1 MFNHVDAFIHC
12 MSLLFEKTQSR
23 LDTLAGEAAGVIGV
37 HAFDPMEPDLEF
49 TVNADMLFPTAS
61 IIKVP
66 ILLEFYNQVSSGVLD
81 PEEIH
86 TLNDDVKVGGS
97 GVLQYMSTKT
107 QLTLEDWARLMIN
120 LSDNTATNHM
130 IDVVGMTEVNKLLEK
145 MGFKKTRLVRKMQ
158 ADVDPDK
165 VENLTTPREFSRLMG
180 IILGHDGLD
189 EKVCEKTLDVLKLY
203 KDGVIFE
210 ALPED
215 YVVADKSGWMGG
227 VQCDSGIVYAEKPYI
242 VTVMASHIPAWDRNV
257 YMTRETLKQIVSEIH
272 DYYQNKTTTSRYG
285 RRTS

>member
-1 MFNHVDAFIHC
+1 MIYSDYVKSKKKDGFASQLWGEIPY
-12 MSLLFEKTQSR
+12 
-23 LDTLAGEAAGVIGV
+23 TLGKAADQLPRKAKQYGELP
-37 HAFDPMEPDLEF
+37 H
-49 TVNADMLFPTAS
+49 
-61 IIKVP
+61 
-66 ILLEFYNQVSSGVLD
+66 LD
-81 PEEIH
+81 P
-86 TLNDDVKVGGS
+86 LKKA
-97 GVLQYMSTKT
+97 MKK
-107 QLTLEDWARLMIN
+107 N

-180 IILGHDGLD
+180 MILGHDGLD
-189 EKVCEKTLDVLKLY
+189 EKVCEKTLNVLKLY

-242 VTVMASHIPAWDRNV
+242 VTVMASHIPAWDRNG